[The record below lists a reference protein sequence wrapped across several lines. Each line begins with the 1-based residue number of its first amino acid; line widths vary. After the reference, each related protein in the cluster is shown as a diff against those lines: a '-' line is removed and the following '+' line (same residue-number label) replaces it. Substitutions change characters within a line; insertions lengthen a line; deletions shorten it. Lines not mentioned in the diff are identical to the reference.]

1 MKTYLF
7 CNAHLD
13 PVWLWRW
20 EEGLSETL
28 STFRSAANLLNEY
41 PDLVFN
47 HNESIL
53 YEWIEEHDPALF
65 EKIKELV
72 KDGRWEIVGGWF
84 LQPD

>member
-28 STFRSAANLLNEY
+28 STFRSAANLLEEY
-41 PDLVFN
+41 PDLVCN

-65 EKIKELV
+65 E
-72 KDGRWEIVGGWF
+72 
-84 LQPD
+84 